1 MHYKVGFIFS
11 GNREEKED
19 WISTP
24 NKLDSESNSGHLSY
38 PLVTYHKY
46 FHLSMPAVCPLSFP
60 QVSSL
65 ILASNSER
73 EIL

>member
-38 PLVTYHKY
+38 PQHARSLTIV
-46 FHLSMPAVCPLSFP
+46 F
-60 QVSSL
+60 SSSVFSHTGIQFRKWD
-65 ILASNSER
+65 ILETFLA
-73 EIL
+73 